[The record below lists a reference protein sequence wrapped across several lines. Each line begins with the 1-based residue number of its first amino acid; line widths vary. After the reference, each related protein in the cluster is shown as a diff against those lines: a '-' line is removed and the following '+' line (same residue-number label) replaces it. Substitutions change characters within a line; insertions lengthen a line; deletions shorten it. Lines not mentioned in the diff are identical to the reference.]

1 MLAPWKKS
9 YDKPQ
14 QHIKAKKHSFANKGQ
29 SFAIKAMIFPVVMYA
44 CENWIIKNAEHR
56 RTDASN
62 SGAGKDS

>member
-1 MLAPWKKS
+1 MLAPQKKS

-14 QHIKAKKHSFANKGQ
+14 QHIKTQKHNFASKGPYSQ
-29 SFAIKAMIFPVVMYA
+29 SYDFSSVMYA
-44 CENWIIKNAEHR
+44 CENWIIKKSEYR